1 MTWKDYWWGCASSGA
16 HHTLNARTREILKIS
31 FPILIIWW

>member
-1 MTWKDYWWGCASSGA
+1 MTWKDYWVGCTSSGA
-16 HHTLNARTREILKIS
+16 LHTTRTREILKIS